1 MPVQNGNTV
10 AVHYRGTLE
19 NGQQFDSS
27 HDRGEPLVY
36 QAGMGQM
43 IPGFDSAVMGMEA
56 GDTKTFTVTPDQA
69 YGPHQQ
75 EAIQVLNRKMFGEGA
90 QLIEGQVVQGTNQ
103 QGQTAMATI
112 ITISDDNIVVDLNH
126 PLAGKNL
133 NFEVEVVSIT

>member
-27 HDRGEPLVY
+27 LDRGEPLVY